1 MISSRNLTES
11 GCEASPQLIELLDF
25 IVEYTRRLLASGVHT
40 SRVIRN
46 AIRIAESQSADLNIF
61 VTVRCLIITLR
72 HVDTAE
78 VVTRVVSVSSMPISF
93 ELNSELS
100 ALSWSAFDDN
110 LTLKDI
116 REKYHEIINRPR
128 LPQWLVLTLLSL
140 ANGAF
145 CRLFEGDWIA
155 VASVIIATALG
166 YGLKLLMTGKHI
178 NHFFVIAS
186 CSFVASLTA
195 SSAMLIDC
203 TWQTAIA
210 TSPLFL
216 VPGVP
221 LITCVI
227 DAVEG
232 HVLTAISRLVNA
244 ILIVL
249 CIAVGLGITLL
260 LVTKDL
266 PVAP

>member
-1 MISSRNLTES
+1 MISSRNITTS
-11 GCEASPQLIELLDF
+11 GCEASPQLIEILDF

-46 AIRIAESQSADLNIF
+46 AIRIASSQSADINIF

-72 HVDTAE
+72 HAETAE
-78 VVTRVVSVSSMPISF
+78 VVTRVVSVSPMPVSF
-93 ELNSELS
+93 ALNSELS
-100 ALSWSAFDDN
+100 ALSWAAFDDN
-110 LTLKDI
+110 LTLQEI
-116 REKYHEIINRPR
+116 RERYHAIINRPR
-128 LPQWLVLTLLSL
+128 IPRWQILTLLSL

-145 CRLFEGDWIA
+145 CRLFDGDWIA
-155 VASVIIATALG
+155 VACVIIATAIG
-166 YGLKLLMTGKHI
+166 YGLKLLLTEKRI
-178 NHFFVIAS
+178 NLFFVVAS
-186 CSFVASLTA
+186 CSFVSSLTA
-195 SSAMLIDC
+195 ASAMLIDC

-244 ILIVL
+244 MLIVL
-249 CIAVGLGITLL
+249 CIA
-260 LVTKDL
+260 
-266 PVAP
+266 